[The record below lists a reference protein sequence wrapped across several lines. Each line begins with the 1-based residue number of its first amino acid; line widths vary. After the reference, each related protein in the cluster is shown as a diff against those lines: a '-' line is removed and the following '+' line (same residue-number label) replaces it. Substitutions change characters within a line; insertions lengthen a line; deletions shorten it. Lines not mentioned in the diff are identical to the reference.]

1 MKCGRLYNT
10 CTPTSVNEVGF
21 RLKSL
26 GQSKI
31 PRGYAL
37 VPDHKSGLKTLG
49 SSWAT
54 GPKWHHDM
62 RLEPLGC
69 AQGCQVVH
77 LES

>member
-1 MKCGRLYNT
+1 MG
-10 CTPTSVNEVGF
+10 S

-31 PRGYAL
+31 PGGHTL

-49 SSWAT
+49 SGWAT

-62 RLEPLGC
+62 RLEPLDPNTLPGPKGVRLC
-69 AQGCQVVH
+69 T
-77 LES
+77 